1 MYTGKRGQRMS
12 KESKVLREMEYVKK
26 VRRRQSIKKFAF
38 NVVALFFV
46 ILGGWYLFKILTREI
61 IEGGVIQ
68 SVGETIV
75 EIVLP
80 AVAVSLAL
88 VNVYY
93 IRKGERKKT
102 EEKIDEFEKLLRL
115 LRKEEFFQYL
125 GEKKMEVELQLNLR
139 IVSRIFEKII
149 KKSRIKF
156 YVQREGMDSLYLTV
170 YKGSEEI
177 WDGTVNYGFF
187 DLCFEEVIHHETE
200 ED

>member
-38 NVVALFFV
+38 NVVALFSV
-46 ILGGWYLFKILTREI
+46 ILEVWYLRKILTREI

-68 SVGETIV
+68 SVWEQKFETFMLGLVVVFVLLIV
-75 EIVLP
+75 C
-80 AVAVSLAL
+80 VSKM
-88 VNVYY
+88 Y
-93 IRKGERKKT
+93 IREKT
-102 EEKIDEFEKLLRL
+102 EEKIDEFKKLLRE
-115 LRKEEFFQYL
+115 EEFFQYL